1 VLGLPSLSQLVTLLP
16 INTPEDIASLS
27 LEGPMAPYTAKRKLQ
42 LGFLIAK
49 SGSVGAASLSGIERQ
64 RDAAYGGVGEVNL
77 LAGYCLKQPV
87 HTAISLPTIGTRQP
101 PLKF

>member
-1 VLGLPSLSQLVTLLP
+1 
-16 INTPEDIASLS
+16 
-27 LEGPMAPYTAKRKLQ
+27 MAPYTAKRKLQ

-49 SGSVGAASLSGIERQ
+49 SGMGGSHPVGAASLSGIERQ